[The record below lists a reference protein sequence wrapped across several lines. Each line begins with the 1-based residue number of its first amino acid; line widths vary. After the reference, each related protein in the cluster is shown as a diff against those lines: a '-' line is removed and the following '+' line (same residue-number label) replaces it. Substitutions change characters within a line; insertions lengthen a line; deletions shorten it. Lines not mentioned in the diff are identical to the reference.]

1 MLAQTE
7 SSGHTCKTTAIRNK
21 AQVDDF
27 WSTLQNTAAKYT
39 DSDFTADASSL
50 AWTDMGEKNNWI
62 GSEFKRASTN
72 FPNATLFGAGIST
85 DDINQGAI
93 GNCWF

>member
-39 DSDFTADASSL
+39 DSDFTADESAL
-50 AWTDMGEKNNWI
+50 AWTDMGETHNWT
-62 GSEFKRASTN
+62 GSEFKRA
-72 FPNATLFGAGIST
+72 
-85 DDINQGAI
+85 
-93 GNCWF
+93 